1 MHLVRGLYPLF
12 VLCPKMRSGSNKL
25 GNSIDA
31 YTTIL
36 GIALLALAVPA
47 SAQDGKKLPPGYILF
62 PNAQG
67 KNIPIKDAK
76 NYAQCTRNGKI
87 LGYSASDTAA
97 YCSAHYPH

>member
-1 MHLVRGLYPLF
+1 
-12 VLCPKMRSGSNKL
+12 MRSGSNKRGTL
-25 GNSIDA
+25 SMR
-31 YTTIL
+31 TTIL
-36 GIALLALAVPA
+36 GIALLALAIPA

-67 KNIPIKDAK
+67 KNVPIKDAK

-87 LGYSASDTAA
+87 LGYSASDTAT

>member
-1 MHLVRGLYPLF
+1 MRTI
-12 VLCPKMRSGSNKL
+12 VLAIS
-25 GNSIDA
+25 
-31 YTTIL
+31 
-36 GIALLALAVPA
+36 LLACAAPA
-47 SAQDGKKLPPGYILF
+47 CAQDGKKLPPGYVLF

-67 KNIPIKDAK
+67 TPVPIKDAK